1 MAGPPTIR
9 PPTLEP
15 GSHTL
20 PKIKT
25 AHPYQKAPWS
35 PQQTY
40 IFAGA
45 LKISEFGTV
54 KARQFTVLAGQGS
67 PQVTQGIGA
76 KANVIDRARRLG
88 YTVPY
93 GYDPIGLDIPI
104 QFERVVANWDVGS
117 GPFVPAVARPT
128 LEDDIQVLYWMG
140 GRGKL
145 YAEKA
150 EGGVGAAAQGDPPIV
165 RVASFFGG
173 GKAQSNLIPPDL
185 HGVDWI
191 IAAVVWDNS
200 DTGSIRN
207 AHGDLVRQAASVSLL
222 EYSPAPGAVFAS
234 PTVRAKNRNPATAGS
249 KVYRTTAA
257 IDTIALVL
265 QHYAHNTTTAAR
277 KLTLNANA
285 KLKVTSWSKHL
296 PPNTPV
302 TVPNSVVNK

>member
-1 MAGPPTIR
+1 MAGPPTTR

-20 PKIKT
+20 PSSNQG
-25 AHPYQKAPWS
+25 HPYNAAAPWS

-54 KARQFTVLAGQGS
+54 KSRQFTVLAGQGS

-93 GYDPIGLDIPI
+93 GYDPIGLDVPI
-104 QFERVVANWDVGS
+104 QFESVVPGWKASSGTGS
-117 GPFVPAVARPT
+117 PQSI
-128 LEDDIQVLYWMG
+128 ENDIQVLYWMG

-191 IAAVVWDNS
+191 VAAVVWDNS

-277 KLTLNANA
+277 KLTLSANA